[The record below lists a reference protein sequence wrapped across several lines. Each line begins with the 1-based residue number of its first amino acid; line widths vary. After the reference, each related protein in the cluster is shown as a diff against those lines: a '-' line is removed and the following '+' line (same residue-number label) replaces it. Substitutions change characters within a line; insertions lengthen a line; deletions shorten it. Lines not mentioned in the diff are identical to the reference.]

1 MHSVGLLDDND
12 DSPGG
17 ILREIVEEAIANGTR
32 ARSLLTLILGLHVLF
47 FLAARTHAA
56 AVLTISGDVPTASGN
71 ITSSPTVTV
80 NTGSLT
86 FPLVAATG
94 STNYGGM
101 NLGVTANALS
111 AGSVTV
117 SFNADGIGS
126 GPAVVL
132 SQLTGYLASGTTGT
146 VQVTTFQNGSP
157 IITSGTISSS
167 SSFVFAFSNTVTT
180 SAASPW
186 SLGLQVVINAPAAA
200 SYNLTFS
207 SVAISLPVIITQPI
221 SQTVMLGATN
231 IFSVVGESAGTLGYQ
246 WLFNGSPIIG
256 GTSSNFP
263 VSGVQWTNAGN
274 YSVVLT
280 NLFGSITSSVAQL
293 TVFSNLVVIQTNRA
307 PLTAEIGQPT
317 IPTDPTHFK
326 VFTNG
331 NFQSGIALDTNK
343 MTVVLTHGFMS
354 SPASWALSMA
364 SNIATHLSVPVPNIV
379 AWDWS
384 SEAGTNLDQLPVVT
398 TKVLGEGYALANN
411 LLAALGTNYSQPIH
425 FLGHSLGTLVNSAAA
440 DYLHGDAPSN
450 VRQYFDPANTQMTLF
465 DEAELAPEIL
475 NVVTTQ
481 TFFHNPI
488 PAHAVW
494 IDNYISAFGFA
505 HPQAANVILLKNFPT
520 NAPDAAGL
528 VSALTAFH
536 GYPYAWYDD
545 SISNATESLMG
556 YRWSFEENGLTP
568 PPATNTMFIQ
578 SLAGSELNL
587 QPTNYDYGE
596 ALLIGRFPLYVAEP
610 RIGQDINTVNGTVQA
625 AGQVQGTLN
634 NLGNRIV
641 HLFTSTDGGAGTNTP
656 AYAWIPLTV
665 PPNAVSLSFDFML
678 QGDGNND
685 SFEAALNGTN
695 VLSLETL
702 LIQTSVTL
710 NSGLIDVSQY
720 AGAEVELFLG
730 IVGGTS
736 TNAELTVS
744 DIQFYSAALPSLQ
757 VQGGNTNL
765 VLSWPFSAQ
774 NFNLQSTSNLF
785 DPTSWVTLS
794 NAPAI
799 VNLQNTITNSI
810 NGSSQ
815 FYRLKQ

>member
-1 MHSVGLLDDND
+1 MGLLDDND
-12 DSPGG
+12 ESPAW
-17 ILREIVEEAIANGTR
+17 LRWLGALRFLA
-32 ARSLLTLILGLHVLF
+32 LILGLHVLF
-47 FLAARTHAA
+47 CSTRRADAA
-56 AVLTISGDVPTASGN
+56 AVLTVSGDVPTASN
-71 ITSSPTVTV
+71 SITGSPTVTV

-101 NLGVTANALS
+101 NLGITANALS
-111 AGSVTV
+111 SGSVTV
-117 SFNADGIGS
+117 SFNADGLSSGS
-126 GPAVVL
+126 AVVL
-132 SQLTGYLASGTTGT
+132 SQLSGYLASGTTGA

-157 IITSGTISSS
+157 IIASGPIFSSS
-167 SSFVFAFSNTVTT
+167 SLVFAFSNAVTA

-186 SLGLQVVINAPAAA
+186 SLALQVVINAPAAA
-200 SYNLTFS
+200 SYNLSFS
-207 SVAISLPVIITQPI
+207 SVAISLPVIVTQPI
-221 SQTVMLGATN
+221 PQIVMLGATN
-231 IFSVVGESAGTLGYQ
+231 IFNVVADSAGALGYQ
-246 WLFNGSPIIG
+246 WLFNGSPITG
-256 GTSSNFP
+256 ATSSNLP
-263 VSGVQWTNAGN
+263 ISGIQWTNAGN

-326 VFTNG
+326 VFKNG
-331 NFQSGIALDTNK
+331 MFQTGIALDTNA

-354 SPASWALSMA
+354 SPTNWALSMA
-364 SNIATHLSVPVPNIV
+364 SNILTHVSVPVPNIV

-398 TKVLGEGYALANN
+398 TKVLGEGYALANS

-440 DYLHGDAPSN
+440 DYLHGDSASN
-450 VRQYFDPANTQMTLF
+450 TRQFFDPTNTQMTLF

-475 NVVTTQ
+475 NVASTQ

-488 PAHAVW
+488 PVRAAW
-494 IDNYISAFGFA
+494 IDNYVSAFGFA
-505 HPQAANVILLKNFPT
+505 HPEAANVILLKNVPT

-545 SISNATESLMG
+545 SISNATESPMG

-568 PPATNTMFIQ
+568 PPPTDTMFIQ
-578 SLAGSELNL
+578 SLAGSELSL
-587 QPTNYDYGE
+587 QQTNYDYGE
-596 ALLIGRFPLYVAEP
+596 ALLAERFPLYVAEP
-610 RIGQDINTVNGTVQA
+610 RIAQDINAVNGTVQA
-625 AGQVQGTLN
+625 SGQIEGTIN

-641 HLFTSTDGGAGTNTP
+641 HLFTSTNGAAGANTP
-656 AYAWIPLTV
+656 AYVWIPLTI
-665 PPNAVSLSFDFML
+665 PQNAVSLSFDFML
-678 QGDGNND
+678 QGNGNND
-685 SFEAALNGTN
+685 SLQAALNGTN

-702 LIQTSVTL
+702 LIQSNVTL

-720 AGAEVELFLG
+720 AGTNVELFLG

-774 NFNLQSTSNLF
+774 NFSLQSTSNLL
-785 DPTSWVTLS
+785 DPASWVTLT
-794 NAPAI
+794 NLPAI
-799 VNLQNTITNSI
+799 LNLQNTITNVL
-810 NGSSQ
+810 NGSGQ
-815 FYRLKQ
+815 FYRLKH